1 MKKFGIFVLLGCMLF
16 SGCGNKDSSENQS
29 NVEMT
34 PAVTQ
39 AVTTPAPAS
48 SDPGSAGERQ
58 KEHFYSRQKI
68 QEFLRLWAL

>member
-48 SDPGSAGERQ
+48 SDPGSAVIMTEPVLFPPINS
-58 KEHFYSRQKI
+58 FYTHTS
-68 QEFLRLWAL
+68 

>member
-39 AVTTPAPAS
+39 AVTTPVPAS
-48 SDPGSAGERQ
+48 SDPGSAGA
-58 KEHFYSRQKI
+58 YDGADLVSPVS
-68 QEFLRLWAL
+68 

>member
-39 AVTTPAPAS
+39 AVTTPALPLQIREVPVIMTEPVLFPPINS
-48 SDPGSAGERQ
+48 
-58 KEHFYSRQKI
+58 FYTHTS
-68 QEFLRLWAL
+68 

>member
-48 SDPGSAGERQ
+48 SDPGLFPPINS
-58 KEHFYSRQKI
+58 FYTHTS
-68 QEFLRLWAL
+68 